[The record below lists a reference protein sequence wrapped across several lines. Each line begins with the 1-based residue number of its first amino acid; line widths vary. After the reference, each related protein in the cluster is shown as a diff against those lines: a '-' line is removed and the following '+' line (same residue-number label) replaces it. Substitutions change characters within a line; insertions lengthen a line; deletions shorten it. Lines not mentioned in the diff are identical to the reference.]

1 MVALMA
7 ASPPEN
13 APSPRARRGRAAYRT
28 GLSAEDAAAR
38 RYAEIGGEIAGRRVR
53 TPHGE
58 IDLIVRFPGLIVFV
72 EVKSRKNQTIA
83 AHSVTDLQWR
93 RLEAAALHYM
103 MGLEQKPGSDPVF
116 RFDVALA
123 ARDGSL
129 EIIENARSFDEW

>member
-1 MVALMA
+1 MT
-7 ASPPEN
+7 ASPPEKALN
-13 APSPRARRGRAAYRT
+13 PRSRRGRAAYRA

-38 RYAEIGGEIAGRRVR
+38 RYAELGGEIAGRRVR

-58 IDLIVRFPGLIVFV
+58 IDLIVRFPGLTVFV
-72 EVKSRKNQTIA
+72 EVKSRKNQSIA
-83 AHSVTDLQWR
+83 AESVSNFQWR

-103 MGLEQKPGSDPVF
+103 MALEQKPGTDPVF